1 MAELTNSMGADKLK
15 QIFANKPTVSGQDNM
30 NQPRS
35 GRRRSRQVATVMN
48 TNGPVALLGINRDS
62 LSRSHRSVNL
72 KVRNARDVLKV
83 SEVAKGLNFDQ
94 YQSPAT
100 KPVRVTSAVGKRA
113 ISALR

>member
-1 MAELTNSMGADKLK
+1 MGADKLK

-30 NQPRS
+30 NQPKS

-94 YQSPAT
+94 YQSPAQ
-100 KPVRVTSAVGKRA
+100 
-113 ISALR
+113 